1 MPGLLSIRSKRKN
14 WRTGV
19 NFLDDL
25 SFGYGFFVTD
35 PISLN
40 SLNVKVHYKRRCP
53 GHNDVSIFSRVKMA
67 TLDSVVPS

>member
-14 WRTGV
+14 WRTSV

-35 PISLN
+35 PVSLN
-40 SLNVKVHYKRRCP
+40 SLSTLLTVETSTHKLEAITEKVRDRA
-53 GHNDVSIFSRVKMA
+53 SF
-67 TLDSVVPS
+67 